1 MKKILICFLAVMA
14 LSNCEVKF
22 KEVKA
27 QINPNQKELVSIGT
41 GVSDGMPYH
50 FEIRRLE
57 IDSMEYAVFTYYG
70 DAIYSINLTKE
81 KLEIELLRKQLKTK
95 SK

>member
-1 MKKILICFLAVMA
+1 MV

-22 KEVKA
+22 KEAKA
-27 QINPNQKELVSIGT
+27 EINPNQKELQMFNVNGEA
-41 GVSDGMPYH
+41 YK

-57 IDSMEYAVFTYYG
+57 IDSMEYAVFTMYG
-70 DAIYSINLTKE
+70 NAIYSVNLTKE
-81 KLEIELLRKQLKTK
+81 KLEVELLRKQLKTK

>member
-1 MKKILICFLAVMA
+1 MV

-27 QINPNQKELVSIGT
+27 EINPNQKEFISIGT
-41 GVSDGMPYH
+41 GSGGSTYH

-81 KLEIELLRKQLKTK
+81 KLEVELLKKQLKTK